1 MYRWIPGPMIRG
13 KRLIRM
19 RLWVLA
25 LGLVLSGTPG
35 LAQSGQS
42 STQGDDASLPVSLDH
57 IKKALAQPPAQPLR
71 GLDEVPHFRVEIQER
86 QKIDDLLDTLKFDS
100 GPAVPGGLYGY
111 EQQQLAFP
119 KTSDPLMQPFAAFNQ
134 GELLTVAIEN
144 LLAQY
149 IGPKMLRNMADAS
162 RQRAEQA
169 AREEVQRALAEFCA
183 VHDCPPQ
190 PY

>member
-1 MYRWIPGPMIRG
+1 MTGWT
-13 KRLIRM
+13 RLIHM
-19 RLWVLA
+19 RLLVLA
-25 LGLVLSGTPG
+25 LGLVLGGMPV

-42 STQGDDASLPVSLDH
+42 STQGDDGSLPVSLDR
-57 IKKALAQPPAQPLR
+57 IKKALAEPPARPLR

-86 QKIDDLLDTLKFDS
+86 QKIDELLDTLKFDS

-119 KTSDPLMQPFAAFNQ
+119 KTSDPLMQPYAAFNQ

-149 IGPKMLRNMADAS
+149 VGPKMLHGIAEAS

-169 AREEVQRALAEFCA
+169 AREEVQRALAEFCSA
-183 VHDCPPQ
+183 HDCQPQ
-190 PY
+190 QY